1 MSFVPAIVFHEIAH
15 GYAAYKLGDPTAK
28 SQGRLS
34 LNPLAHIDLFG
45 TILLPGMMMLM
56 GGPVFGYAKPVPY
69 NPRYF
74 KDIRKGE
81 VIVGLAGPLANLVM
95 AMLAGVVAW
104 LLYPVAWDLLVS
116 SKLFGAFY
124 LGFLPTFALVN
135 LYFMFFNLLPI
146 PPLDG
151 SSIIAP
157 FLSPKALNQY
167 YRIQQYALPVLMIAL
182 MALPYFFHIN
192 PIGWYLDLTAGTLAN
207 ILFPFSI

>member
-1 MSFVPAIVFHEIAH
+1 
-15 GYAAYKLGDPTAK
+15 
-28 SQGRLS
+28 
-34 LNPLAHIDLFG
+34 
-45 TILLPGMMMLM
+45 MLM

-69 NPRYF
+69 NPLYF

-81 VIVGLAGPLANLVM
+81 VIVGLAGPLANLAM

-116 SKLFGAFY
+116 NKLFGYFY

-157 FLSPKALNQY
+157 FLSPKALHQY

-182 MALPYFFHIN
+182 IALPYLFNVN
-192 PIGWYLDLTAGTLAN
+192 PIGWYLDVTAGNLAN